1 MATTTPTQP
10 TPLQPLSTA
19 AGQRALPWR
28 RGVEWLLLYGALA
41 VAVVLTGAP
50 FVYMIA
56 GSFKEDAE
64 IFSYPLSFIP
74 REPTLV
80 NYNRL
85 LSGEQIPYLRQFGN
99 SAYVAVTQ
107 TILTLLVS
115 SLVGWGFAKYEFA
128 GKRILFLFLLAT
140 LTFPYQVTLVPLFL
154 LMLNL
159 GWLDTYW
166 AIIIPGAISAFGVFF
181 MRQNMLGVPNDLV
194 DAARIDGASELGIYW
209 RVGLPLARG
218 ALSVL
223 AVLTFLGAWNDY
235 LWPLI
240 VLRSA
245 EKFTYPVGLATLVG
259 LYKVE
264 YGMILAGAF
273 LAGAFL
279 ASGFF
284 AAAFFT
290 TAFFTTAFFTTA
302 FFTTAIL
309 AGAFLATLPI
319 LLIFIAGR
327 NQLLANITLGAVK
340 G

>member
-1 MATTTPTQP
+1 MATTTSKQP
-10 TPLQPLSTA
+10 TSSSQLHVTKRS
-19 AGQRALPWR
+19 RAWR
-28 RGVEWLLLYGALA
+28 RSRQWLLLYCLLA

-50 FVYMIA
+50 FAYMIA

-64 IFSYPLSFIP
+64 IFSYPLTFIP
-74 REPTLV
+74 REPTLI
-80 NYNRL
+80 NYTRL
-85 LSGEQIPYLRQFGN
+85 LSGEQIPYVRQFGN
-99 SAYVAVTQ
+99 SAFVALTQ
-107 TILTLLVS
+107 TLLTLLVS

-128 GKRILFLFLLAT
+128 GKQALFLFLLAT

-181 MRQNMLGVPNDLV
+181 MRQNMLGIPNDLV

-209 RVGLPLARG
+209 RVGLPLTRG

-223 AVLTFLGAWNDY
+223 AVLVFLGAWNDY

-245 EKFTYPVGLATLVG
+245 DKFTYPVGLATLVG
-259 LYKVE
+259 LYKIE

-273 LAGAFL
+273 LA
-279 ASGFF
+279 
-284 AAAFFT
+284 
-290 TAFFTTAFFTTA
+290 
-302 FFTTAIL
+302 
-309 AGAFLATLPI
+309 TLPI
-319 LLIFIAGR
+319 VLIFIAGR

>member
-1 MATTTPTQP
+1 MATTTPTSATA
-10 TPLQPLSTA
+10 TPATITTTA
-19 AGQRALPWR
+19 QRSFRWR
-28 RGVEWLLLYGALA
+28 RRGEWLLLYAALA
-41 VAVVLTGAP
+41 VAVIITGAP
-50 FVYMIA
+50 FAYMIS
-56 GSFKEDAE
+56 GSFKQDAE

-74 REPTLV
+74 KLPTLI
-80 NYNRL
+80 NYTRL
-85 LSGEQIPYLRQFGN
+85 LSGEQIPYVRQFGN
-99 SAYVAVTQ
+99 SVFVALTQ
-107 TILTLLVS
+107 TLLTLLVS

-128 GKRILFLFLLAT
+128 GKRPLFLFLLAT

-154 LMLNL
+154 LMLKI

-166 AIIIPGAISAFGVFF
+166 AIIIPGAVSAFGVFF
-181 MRQNMLGVPNDLV
+181 LRQNMIGVPNDLV

-209 RVGLPLARG
+209 RVGLPLTRG

-223 AVLTFLGAWNDY
+223 AVLVFLGAWNDY

-273 LAGAFL
+273 LA
-279 ASGFF
+279 
-284 AAAFFT
+284 
-290 TAFFTTAFFTTA
+290 
-302 FFTTAIL
+302 
-309 AGAFLATLPI
+309 TLPI
-319 LLIFIAGR
+319 VLIFVVGR
-327 NQLLANITLGAVK
+327 NHLLANITLGAVK

>member
-1 MATTTPTQP
+1 MAATTPSQP
-10 TPLQPLSTA
+10 TSARTVVTTTA
-19 AGQRALPWR
+19 RRPVYWR
-28 RGVEWLLLYGALA
+28 RGVEWLLLYSVLA

-56 GSFKEDAE
+56 GSFKQDAE
-64 IFSYPLSFIP
+64 IFSYPLTFIP
-74 REPTLV
+74 RAPTLV
-80 NYNRL
+80 NYTRL
-85 LSGEQIPYLRQFGN
+85 LSGEQIPYVRQFGN
-99 SAYVAVTQ
+99 SAFVAVTQ

-128 GKRILFLFLLAT
+128 GKRVLFLFLMAT

-154 LMLNL
+154 LMLNI

-166 AIIIPGAISAFGVFF
+166 AIIIPGAVSAFGVFF

-223 AVLTFLGAWNDY
+223 AVLVFLGAWNDY

-259 LYKVE
+259 LYKIE

-273 LAGAFL
+273 LA
-279 ASGFF
+279 
-284 AAAFFT
+284 
-290 TAFFTTAFFTTA
+290 
-302 FFTTAIL
+302 
-309 AGAFLATLPI
+309 TLPI
-319 LLIFIAGR
+319 VLIFIAGR

>member
-1 MATTTPTQP
+1 LATTTPTQP
-10 TPLQPLSTA
+10 TPLQPLATA
-19 AGQRALPWR
+19 AARRAMPWR

-50 FVYMIA
+50 FVYMIT

-64 IFSYPLSFIP
+64 IFSYPLAFIP

-80 NYNRL
+80 NYTRL

-99 SAYVAVTQ
+99 SAFVAVTQ
-107 TILTLLVS
+107 TLLTLLVS

-181 MRQNMLGVPNDLV
+181 MRQNMLGIPNDLV

-209 RVGLPLARG
+209 RVGLPLTRG

-223 AVLTFLGAWNDY
+223 AVLVFLGAWNDY

-273 LAGAFL
+273 LA
-279 ASGFF
+279 
-284 AAAFFT
+284 
-290 TAFFTTAFFTTA
+290 
-302 FFTTAIL
+302 
-309 AGAFLATLPI
+309 TLPI